1 MSVFV
6 ILTMDKMLYMT
17 HIRQGNIEFSRFKN
31 ILISPVCSPEMPYH
45 RLFIKHTGKI
55 YAEKI
60 PAKNSLFCTKLKYLL
75 RMNIPYFRP
84 DRIQTHHKHFVL
96 LAGKLHVFL
105 RSTGP

>member
-1 MSVFV
+1 MAALV
-6 ILTMDKMLYMT
+6 ILPMGVALYMT

-31 ILISPVCSPEMPYH
+31 ILISPVCTLGCLITDSLKAHKEN
-45 RLFIKHTGKI
+45 ICK
-55 YAEKI
+55 KI

-84 DRIQTHHKHFVL
+84 DGIQSHHKHFVL
-96 LAGKLHVFL
+96 LAGKLHGFL